1 MDELLLCRGLT
12 RYYGS
17 EPALTGVDLVIR
29 PGRFV
34 GLLGPNG
41 SGKTTL
47 MTLAAGLLTPTA
59 GGVWLAGHA
68 PGPESK
74 GLVSY
79 LPDREHLPGHLPV
92 EELVALYAD
101 FYPDFH
107 PDRARAMLRD
117 LDLDPRKPL
126 RRLSKGN
133 REKVQLILTMC
144 RRAALYLL
152 DEPIGGIDP
161 AARDYILHTILSGYD
176 EGSSVLLSTH
186 LIQDVEP
193 ILDEAVFL
201 KQGQVL
207 CHRSADELRQTEGKS
222 LDAYFREVYKC

>member
-47 MTLAAGLLTPTA
+47 MKLAAGLLTPTA

-126 RRLSKGN
+126 RKLSKGN

>member
-47 MTLAAGLLTPTA
+47 MKLAAGLLTPTA

-107 PDRARAMLRD
+107 PDRALAMLRD

-126 RRLSKGN
+126 R
-133 REKVQLILTMC
+133 
-144 RRAALYLL
+144 
-152 DEPIGGIDP
+152 
-161 AARDYILHTILSGYD
+161 
-176 EGSSVLLSTH
+176 
-186 LIQDVEP
+186 
-193 ILDEAVFL
+193 
-201 KQGQVL
+201 
-207 CHRSADELRQTEGKS
+207 
-222 LDAYFREVYKC
+222 